1 MEGAG
6 GRVSALIDVRGK
18 VFEECLDSI
27 CELIVST
34 SYCGRMLEKG
44 KRMREIRNIENMIR
58 IYVESEREVFLSYL
72 MQFCNVKDQQN
83 VKCEYESL
91 RKQIVAAMIRPS
103 KARKMSTKMLM
114 SHFFF
119 EATFVKS
126 NCFQMRK
133 IVLEF
138 VENFQVMFAAFRKRV
153 NQAMNVIVDRNRKAI
168 ELSTQALHEKQTD
181 LEEMKGR
188 VKSLGVRLKSF
199 VGDDTSDS
207 SSAQDELVLK
217 LEEKLEKK
225 TQMCHSLQSQ
235 LEKMKKQLARAQKVK
250 YEEPFGDADDIREE
264 NIQFKRQ
271 IEKLNAEHERLV
283 DEIVAKE
290 ERMRNYHSLEAEVQ
304 LAATEAEETAQTIS
318 TLQSENRDLNLQ
330 LSTLMQKS
338 DELTREF
345 EKRGKLLKAAAH
357 HIEKLKAEKET
368 METEYK
374 AKISDLVTEQ
384 QQLLLKRQPTSERF
398 DVRENVEC
406 ERLKLSVKLAEGELQ
421 DAKESLS
428 RNQALIDE
436 LRRENTQLKSQLADK
451 DMEIE
456 RIQAQARK
464 RQKVHTE
471 RYFLAQEP
479 KQQVEVVTPAAR
491 HVSADES
498 ESDDDYSKSG
508 EDNAN
513 KSVEVNKE
521 QSTIIYHLR
530 EEVQQQKAKKKRLAS
545 AFARVKG
552 ELSQSKLADEKS
564 QKQISELK
572 QQVQSLQTELL
583 EKSEENSTLTDNI
596 RRVLKRNVDR
606 CPSDKKL
613 TFVTDERNSLE
624 AELDEMRKE
633 KRESQ
638 RNIRV
643 LNRTIKRKDR
653 EIEALNHQIMV
664 MKREMLAMKTMKTE
678 AYVMYEHKTEDVQS
692 QNKEYERTIEDL
704 QEQNNDLK
712 QANARLET
720 LLHNATDQYEYEIR
734 DLTEKMASQ
743 RETSERISQSL
754 IVENNKLQKE
764 AVGVYQKGRTDR
776 TRIED
781 LENSIHYYKLR
792 LQKANDTIRG
802 QYQVIK
808 ELKSDTSELQVLF
821 KDANRIAFGKTGRQ
835 HTVAEILSQLHR
847 LKSLRGQ

>member
-1 MEGAG
+1 MEGAS

-27 CELIVST
+27 CELIVTT

-44 KRMREIRNIENMIR
+44 KRMREIRNIENMVR

-72 MQFCNVKDQQN
+72 MQFCNVKDQKE

-91 RKQIVAAMIRPS
+91 RRQIVAAMIRPS
-103 KARKMSTKMLM
+103 KARKMSTRTLM

-126 NCFQMRK
+126 NCFKMRK
-133 IVLEF
+133 LILAF

-153 NQAMNVIVDRNRKAI
+153 NQAMNVIVERNRKAI

-207 SSAQDELVLK
+207 TSSQDERVLK

-225 TQMCHSLQSQ
+225 TQLCHGLQSQ
-235 LEKMKKQLARAQKVK
+235 LEKLKRQLVKAQKVK

-264 NIQFKRQ
+264 NIQLKRQ
-271 IEKLNAEHERLV
+271 IEKLNAENERLV

-290 ERMRNYHSLEAEVQ
+290 ERMRNYHSLEVEVQ
-304 LAATEAEETAQTIS
+304 LAAKEAEETAQTIIK
-318 TLQSENRDLNLQ
+318 LQNENRDLNLQ
-330 LSTLMQKS
+330 LSTSMQKS
-338 DELTREF
+338 DELTKEL
-345 EKRGKLLKAAAH
+345 EKRGKLLKSAAH

-368 METEYK
+368 IETELK

-384 QQLLLKRQPTSERF
+384 QQLLLKRQPTTERF
-398 DVRENVEC
+398 DVKENIEC

-421 DAKESLS
+421 DAKESLA
-428 RNQALIDE
+428 RNQAVIDE
-436 LRRENTQLKSQLADK
+436 LRQETTQLKSQIADK

-456 RIQAQARK
+456 RLQTQALK

-479 KQQVEVVTPAAR
+479 KQQVEIVSPAAR
-491 HVSADES
+491 RVSLDES
-498 ESDDDYSKSG
+498 ESDDSS
-508 EDNAN
+508 EDSAN
-513 KSVEVNKE
+513 KLVAMSKE

-545 AFARVKG
+545 AYARVKS

-564 QKQISELK
+564 QKEISELK

-596 RRVLKRNVDR
+596 RRVFKRSVDR
-606 CPSDKKL
+606 CPPDKKL

-633 KRESQ
+633 KRDSQ

-754 IVENNKLQKE
+754 IVENNKLHKE

-808 ELKSDTSELQVLF
+808 ELKSDTSELQTLH
-821 KDANRIAFGKTGRQ
+821 KDANRIAFGKTERL